1 LTSRG
6 DSEDGVPVPGRR
18 TEVSRGAEAVGY
30 AIDSKRR
37 LSATPSTSIGAVD
50 GVADRSWILSLA

>member
-1 LTSRG
+1 M
-6 DSEDGVPVPGRR
+6 PGRR